1 MVESF
6 NFFALGL
13 GNPLEVNVFVAGDH
27 FGTKEQLASLA
38 SDKIGQDPRFFLPLE
53 HAASDQLSPLIRR
66 PLFLGLCGGAL
77 RLENNIKQVGEQAA
91 RVFDIRVQECIEGE
105 VVGIAE
111 LLEVLYELL
120 ADLVPVGCLLQ
131 VLLLQELQ
139 VDEVVLLLDQLDQP
153 LKAQNDALNE
163 TRCVE
168 ITQRR
173 NRNAELLQTRDDNF
187 ISFLHFP

>member
-1 MVESF
+1 LVESF

-13 GNPLEVNVFVAGDH
+13 GNPLKVNVFVAGDY
-27 FGTKEQLASLA
+27 FGAKEQLASLA
-38 SDKIGQDPRFFLPLE
+38 SNEVRQDPRFFLPLE